1 MLANAPPTSLTISLW
16 LNNRQRCRLVTENYN
31 KKPALTRS
39 SRLLGKSQPKRKA
52 NRVGRPK
59 AGTYPIAA
67 QEAITNAALPLF
79 ASTSFSAVSTKDIAN
94 AAGLNT
100 ALIYYY
106 FGSKEELFR
115 RAVLLAA
122 QQATASFASLQAAG
136 QSATQRI
143 FAWLNCHETQFPTI
157 LQLLRI
163 SMSYASTP
171 ERSQAVDAVIQ
182 DFHSETRRMLTD
194 AFEDGVRTNE
204 INRIDVTQTV
214 HFVATYLDGIY
225 LRAIILPD
233 FDPQPEIAELRAFLE
248 TRSKATEG

>member
-1 MLANAPPTSLTISLW
+1 VAREGS
-16 LNNRQRCRLVTENYN
+16 
-31 KKPALTRS
+31 KKQPAAVRARPFDGKGRS
-39 SRLLGKSQPKRKA
+39 KRKA

-59 AGTYPIAA
+59 AGTFTVGA

-79 ASTSFSAVSTKDIAN
+79 ASTNFSAVSTKDIAA

-122 QQATASFASLQAAG
+122 QQATASFETLQVDGVSASSQIL
-136 QSATQRI
+136 SWI
-143 FAWLNCHETQFPTI
+143 NCHETQFNII

-163 SMSYASTP
+163 SMGYAATP
-171 ERSQAVDAVIQ
+171 ERSKAVDHAIEE
-182 DFHSETRRMLTD
+182 FHSDTRRMLTA
-194 AFEDGVRTNE
+194 AFERGVRSKE
-204 INRIDVTQTV
+204 FGALDVVQTV
-214 HFVATYLDGIY
+214 RFVATYLDGIY

-233 FDPQPEIAELRAFLE
+233 FDPRPEIGELRAFLE
-248 TRSKATEG
+248 SRVRATEA